1 MFVISFILHICQRNS
16 KNGALKICQYRK
28 LGQTFSFWCSLVFK
42 YLMIRWLSFD
52 TSFFSF
58 FGNIKKHVI
67 YEISN
72 QFQTKFIAYE
82 SGQQIGMLI
91 GFLVGTTPPPFYCP
105 VQFVIFIVSC
115 AKINNQ
121 FNLTI
126 ITLSTITSLHPDN
139 ALQMSSGNDRQD
151 RQG

>member
-115 AKINNQ
+115 ALK
-121 FNLTI
+121 LI
-126 ITLSTITSLHPDN
+126 ISLI
-139 ALQMSSGNDRQD
+139 LQLLLC
-151 RQG
+151 